1 MINKPN
7 IHEPSFEC
15 AIEVFTMVPEL
26 FVKRGLEL
34 LVENKISCM
43 DIKNAMKFWQDI
55 GLLSDEDANS
65 IITLM
70 NARTDE
76 RPPIDLLDMIGDNA
90 CLKKQ

>member
-1 MINKPN
+1 
-7 IHEPSFEC
+7 
-15 AIEVFTMVPEL
+15 
-26 FVKRGLEL
+26 
-34 LVENKISCM
+34 M
-43 DIKNAMKFWQDI
+43 DIKKAMKFWQDI